1 MKIIRNKL
9 TVIFFLLLISCAANT
24 QVESI
29 IDFQISNATIL
40 INTTKGKYEIQ
51 YFSKNVVQTA
61 FLYSDEDDIGD
72 SHGIIGHEAS
82 FGLNV
87 DQIQIGVY
95 GFYPDINK
103 KNPLVVTIDS
113 IPFNISYYFEDS
125 LILEQHN
132 IKEKNLGYSI
142 SFGIDDDEILYGGG
156 VRALGM
162 NRRGHKLELY
172 NKAHYGYET
181 EAPLMNY
188 CMPLF
193 MSSKCYGI
201 HFDAPGKGFL
211 DLDSQ
216 NTNTVT
222 YKTISNRKVYQ
233 VFAGNN
239 WEELIK
245 NWTSISGRTPKIPLW
260 SMGNFA
266 SRFGYH
272 SQKEVENVVKAF
284 ERDSIPLDA
293 VILDLYWF
301 GKTIKG
307 TMGNLSFYKDSFPNP
322 VKMIRGL
329 KEKGIK
335 TILITEPFI
344 LTTSD
349 MWEDAIKNN
358 IIAKDSTGNPLT
370 YEFYFGNTGLIDVF
384 DENARKWFW
393 SKYDSLIKMGV
404 DGFWGDLGEPEVH
417 PDEMIHAHGT
427 ASEVHNIYG
436 HEWAKMI
443 SDNYEKFYPA
453 QIPFILMRA
462 GYSGSQRY
470 GMIPWSGD
478 VNRTWG
484 GLRSQPEIAL
494 QMGMQGLPYM
504 HSDLGG
510 FAGANDDPE
519 LYVRWLQYGVFQPI
533 FRPHAQEQVSSE
545 AVYKD
550 EKTKSL
556 SKEAIELR
564 YKLLPYNIGLMEKA
578 EKEGIPLMRPVFFED
593 NRPEMKLI
601 DSAYFWGKDFFIAPV
616 FHPNQKTKKIVLP
629 NSGNW
634 FDFYTNKFY
643 QKGASIQYELTPNN
657 IPVFVRGESFIP
669 MSEGLMN
676 TDYYNPDE
684 VVINYFP
691 DASSHGIQRKL
702 RLSRK
707 ENNEILINSF
717 WNKNKCQIRV
727 SSTESSPN
735 ALNFK
740 IHDSRNSKV
749 KIKVNGKKIKAKKS
763 NHTIF
768 ISDAKFEKDKLSI
781 ELKFK

>member
-1 MKIIRNKL
+1 MKK
-9 TVIFFLLLISCAANT
+9 LISLLWFCLLSYSANT
-24 QVESI
+24 QIESI
-29 IDFQISNATIL
+29 IDYQISNAKIL

-51 YFSKNVVQTA
+51 YFSKNVLQTA
-61 FLYSDEDDIGD
+61 FLHSDEDKIGN
-72 SHGIIGHEAS
+72 SHGIIGQEAS
-82 FGLNV
+82 FGLHT
-87 DQIQIGVY
+87 QQFHQGVY
-95 GFYPDINK
+95 RFYPDIK
-103 KNPLVVTIDS
+103 EKNTLTVVIDS
-113 IPFNISYYFEDS
+113 MPFNIRYYFKDS
-125 LILEQHN
+125 LILEQDSIN
-132 IKEKNLGYSI
+132 EQNLGYSI

-193 MSSKCYGI
+193 ISSKCYGI
-201 HFDAPGKGFL
+201 HFDAAGKGFL
-211 DLDSQ
+211 DLDSE
-216 NTNTVT
+216 NTNTIT
-222 YKTISNRKVYQ
+222 YETVSNRKVYQ

-239 WEELIK
+239 WGELIK

-284 ERDSIPLDA
+284 ETDSIPLDA

-307 TMGNLSFYKDSFPNP
+307 TMGNLSFHKDSFPDP
-322 VKMIRGL
+322 VKMIKDL

-349 MWEDAIKNN
+349 MWNESVEYNV
-358 IIAKDSTGNPLT
+358 IAKDSTGKPLT

-384 DENARKWFW
+384 DENARNWFW
-393 SKYDSLIKMGV
+393 SKYDSLIRLGV
-404 DGFWGDLGEPEVH
+404 AGFWGDLGEPEVH
-417 PDEMIHAHGT
+417 PNEMIHATGM

-436 HEWAKMI
+436 HKWAKMI
-443 SDNYEKFYPA
+443 SDNYKEFYPD

-484 GLRSQPEIAL
+484 GLRSQPEITL

-533 FRPHAQEQVSSE
+533 FRPHAQEEVASE

-556 SKEAIELR
+556 AKEAIKLR
-564 YKLLPYNIGLMEKA
+564 YSLLPYNIGLMKKA
-578 EKEGIPLMRPVFFED
+578 EEDGTPLMRPVFFED
-593 NRPEMKLI
+593 NRPEMKLV

-616 FHPNQKTKKIVLP
+616 FHSNQKIKNILLP

-634 FDFYTNKFY
+634 FDFYTNNFY
-643 QKGASIQYELTPNN
+643 QKGDSIKYELTPNN

-684 VVINYFP
+684 VVIHYFP
-691 DASSHGIQRKL
+691 DASSNGVKRKL
-702 RLSRK
+702 QLSST
-707 ENNEILINSF
+707 ENKEILIRSY
-717 WNKNKCQIRV
+717 WVKNRCEINV
-727 SSTESSPN
+727 SSTESSLD
-735 ALNFK
+735 ALDFK
-740 IHDSRNSKV
+740 IHDSRYSRV
-749 KIKVNGKKIKAKKS
+749 KIKVNGRKVKTKKS
-763 NHTIF
+763 DHTIF
-768 ISDAKFEKDKLSI
+768 ISKALFKKDILNI